1 VPGPQ
6 TGLSVEALLG
16 VSPVAHAGTAV
27 VLYGLMVGFVA
38 LVPLPRADLPR
49 ERVRRIVRDWA
60 VSAAAYLTV
69 LVGLTWLVTRL
80 VGRRVDGPVPAC
92 RMRLPGR
99 GSGDRWFL
107 YVTRVVRT
115 T

>member
-6 TGLSVEALLG
+6 TGLFVEALLD

-27 VLYGLMVGFVA
+27 VLYGLTIGCVA
-38 LVPLPRADLPR
+38 LVPLLRADLPR
-49 ERVRRIVRDWA
+49 ERVRRVVRDWV
-60 VSAAAYLTV
+60 VSAAAHLTV

-80 VGRRVDGPVPAC
+80 VGRRADGPVPAC

-99 GSGDRWFL
+99 GSGGRWFL